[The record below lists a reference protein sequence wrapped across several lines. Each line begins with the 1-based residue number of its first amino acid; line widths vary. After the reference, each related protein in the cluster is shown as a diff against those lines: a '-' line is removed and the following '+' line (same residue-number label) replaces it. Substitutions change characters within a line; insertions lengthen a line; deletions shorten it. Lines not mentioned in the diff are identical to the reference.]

1 MGLFDS
7 CPTMLPPAWAIA
19 IGQVGNSNSISGRA
33 QGYLGTTNTSGKP
46 VRATAYAAQGTN
58 AQRSLKSSNVNDN
71 ISGSGAQSVT
81 INYLNTS
88 FQLKS
93 DTVWLSGTLAA
104 RTNATDIAFIENML
118 VAQVG
123 ADGGNDGTISIFTDT
138 AGTGSIWGS
147 IAPSDNQ
154 TMWCHHYVPSGLTC
168 YIIMMTCGAT
178 IATGQAN
185 INHSGNPLS
194 TNTPQQQIG
203 PTLIHQGGATW
214 DHEFEVPLGV
224 TGPDLIWIVERPTYV
239 TGSQAANGSTAVAGF
254 EYVQF

>member
-1 MGLFDS
+1 MGLFDNAQS
-7 CPTMLPPAWAIA
+7 VMTPEWALTT
-19 IGQVGNSNSISGRA
+19 GELNNGNVIVGRA

-104 RTNATDIAFIENML
+104 RTNANDIAFIENMQ
-118 VAQVG
+118 VAQCGV
-123 ADGGNDGTISIFTDT
+123 DGGNDGTISIFTDN
-138 AGTGSIWGS
+138 AGAGSVWGS

-154 TMWCHHYVPSGLTC
+154 TFWAHHYVPAGVTC
-168 YIIMMTCGAT
+168 YILTFTCGAT
-178 IATGQAN
+178 IATGQCN
-185 INHSGNPLS
+185 MNHSGNPLS
-194 TNTPQQQIG
+194 TNVPQLQIG
-203 PTLIHQGGATW
+203 PTLIHQGGASW
-214 DHEFEVPLGV
+214 DHEFEVPLGIA
-224 TGPDLIWIVERPTYV
+224 GPDLIWLVERPTFL
-239 TGSQAANGSTAVAGF
+239 TGSSSANGSTAVCGF